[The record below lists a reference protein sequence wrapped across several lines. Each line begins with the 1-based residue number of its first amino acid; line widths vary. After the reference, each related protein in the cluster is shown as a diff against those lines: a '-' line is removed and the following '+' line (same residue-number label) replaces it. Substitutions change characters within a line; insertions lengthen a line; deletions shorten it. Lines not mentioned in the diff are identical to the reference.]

1 MNVHSICRTKLIK
14 PHTEE
19 YFMVVRLAFIDQKNT
34 YIKKMT
40 VTAAVAAV
48 ERVMVDSYNT
58 AAREV
63 WQ

>member
-1 MNVHSICRTKLIK
+1 M
-14 PHTEE
+14 
-19 YFMVVRLAFIDQKNT
+19 DQKNT
-34 YIKKMT
+34 HMKKMT

-48 ERVMVDSYNT
+48 EGVMVDSYNT